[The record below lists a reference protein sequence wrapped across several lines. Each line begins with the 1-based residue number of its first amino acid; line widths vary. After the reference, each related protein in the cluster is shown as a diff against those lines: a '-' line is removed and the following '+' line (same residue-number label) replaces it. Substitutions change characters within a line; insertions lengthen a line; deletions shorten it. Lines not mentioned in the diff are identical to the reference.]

1 MDGRIDKLFLE
12 ANNKVSNVI
21 VNRVIDIKCSGGD
34 GDSWCADDAK
44 SNLDRVAIS
53 CTH

>member
-1 MDGRIDKLFLE
+1 MDKLFLE

-21 VNRVIDIKCSGGD
+21 VNRVIDIKCSGGGG